1 MSWTSRLSDGKISS
15 AAVVSFKGY
24 WNKFDSETRKYGVK
38 AECLHSAALFFFPMQ
53 YNYPLIWSN
62 PSARKK
68 LLVRGNKFRT
78 MYRPVKS
85 EAFYQFFWREQ
96 RRTPFGVSLNTSI
109 KQIGNAKRGY
119 TKFSKRRW
127 EKEEPETIQGK
138 LGSRQLQRL
147 MTTAWMKMLYSANST
162 GNRHISCKVSL
173 WPQKTGRE
181 HNSRPTQYLRWHGV
195 KRLWQ
200 PSYITQRLHPK

>member
-1 MSWTSRLSDGKISS
+1 
-15 AAVVSFKGY
+15 
-24 WNKFDSETRKYGVK
+24 
-38 AECLHSAALFFFPMQ
+38 MQ

-109 KQIGNAKRGY
+109 KQIANANRGD

-181 HNSRPTQYLRWHGV
+181 HNSRPTDPHSIWDDTESNAYDSLLTLLSVCILNRG
-195 KRLWQ
+195 
-200 PSYITQRLHPK
+200 YRLHHNFGLLNTNSDPMSKHTKQKKKVKKRGGYAKLYSAVYSSIV